1 MPRRRVALPTLV
13 STALTDGIRSEVK
26 AVYVAEQSAPRNHR
40 YVFAYTVHISNE
52 GAKAAQLR
60 SRHWIITDGDGK
72 VEEVKGPGVVG
83 QQPSLKP
90 GEHFEYTSGC
100 VLRTPRGEM
109 QGSYQMHRPDGSS
122 FDATIAPF
130 FLALPHSL
138 N

>member
-1 MPRRRVALPTLV
+1 MAIHYLV
-13 STALTDGIRSEVK
+13 STAVTDGIRVDVK
-26 AVYVAEQSAPRNHR
+26 AVYVPEQSAPRSHR

-52 GAKAAQLR
+52 GPGPAQLR
-60 SRHWIITDGDGK
+60 SRHWIITDGNGK

-100 VLRTPRGEM
+100 VLPTPRGAM
-109 QGSYQMHRPDGSS
+109 HGTYQMHRPDGSI
-122 FDATIAPF
+122 FDAKIAPF
-130 FLALPHSL
+130 PLALPHSL